1 MADGGHYDL
10 SLILVENDSETGGNF
25 GAGKKQ
31 NFKKMY
37 VVIFTYNF

>member
-31 NFKKMY
+31 NFKKSLCSY
-37 VVIFTYNF
+37 I